1 MAAAV
6 DPLHGSCKAASCFS
20 HGVPSLEDRY
30 TRYRDLRPLQGEGV
44 TIILLI
50 ELVQEHCLGSWW
62 TDVVNTLHSSL
73 FWPWCSES
81 VPSFEDR
88 YTGTGTLAFT
98 R

>member
-50 ELVQEHCLGSWW
+50 ELVQEHCLGSLWRA
-62 TDVVNTLHSSL
+62 VAAAAVNTLHGSCQAASC
-73 FWPWCSES
+73 FGHGVGRE
-81 VPSFEDR
+81 E
-88 YTGTGTLAFT
+88 TL
-98 R
+98 

>member
-1 MAAAV
+1 MV
-6 DPLHGSCKAASCFS
+6 FRVLRIGTGIPGT
-20 HGVPSLEDRY
+20 VP
-30 TRYRDLRPLQGEGV
+30 RPFQGEGV

-50 ELVQEHCLGSWW
+50 ELVQEHCLGSLWRA
-62 TDVVNTLHSSL
+62 VAAAAVNTLHGSCQAASC
-73 FWPWCSES
+73 FDHA